1 MPDVHVATTA
11 MGGDMYS
18 WADAV
23 SAGCLS
29 TVFFISAYKKVSDR
43 KSIVLWVANKA
54 GIPLQRSLWLLAAMV
69 LVDISLG
76 GAALLWGPS
85 NRWVLCGLGVLLL
98 AMLFAGRL
106 LFARS
111 GCPCF
116 GVASMVDGRT
126 NTTMVATVLGL
137 SALVAGVGALGVTTS
152 CLTLL
157 SALLV
162 LCGFRMGASLSRAG
176 YAGLRAKDVSGIL
189 PAIDGVEAEGK
200 TTALVFVSIKC
211 PVCMVFLK
219 YLEKVSMLLGG
230 TFNLIV
236 LAEGMNLEEPC
247 RFGGGFICGGRDD
260 LRQALKVRL
269 SPALVIASKGHSVR
283 YSGIDACNLGV
294 GKMLVAAFN
303 GGAKA

>member
-1 MPDVHVATTA
+1 MF
-11 MGGDMYS
+11 S
-18 WADAV
+18 WAVAV
-23 SAGCLS
+23 SSGCLS
-29 TVFFISAYKKVSDR
+29 TVFFISAYKKISDR
-43 KSIVLWVANKA
+43 RSIVLWAA
-54 GIPLQRSLWLLAAMV
+54 GKTGISQERSLWLLAAMI
-69 LVDISLG
+69 LVDLSLG

-85 NRWVLCGLGVLLL
+85 NLWILCGLGALLL

-137 SALVAGVGALGVTTS
+137 SALVAGVGVLGATTS

-162 LCGFRMGASLSRAG
+162 MCGFRMGASLSRAG
-176 YAGLRAKDVSGIL
+176 YAGLRAKDVSRIL
-189 PAIDGVEAEGK
+189 PVIEGVTTESK
-200 TTALVFVSIKC
+200 TTALVFVSVKC

-219 YLEKVSMLLGG
+219 YLEKLSMLLGG
-230 TFNLIV
+230 AFNLIV
-236 LAEGMNLEEPC
+236 FAEGMSLDEPC
-247 RFGGGFICGGRDD
+247 RFGGGYICSGRDD

-269 SPALVIASKGHSVR
+269 SPTLVIASKGHSMR

-294 GKMLVAAFN
+294 GKMLVATFN
-303 GGAKA
+303 GGTKA

>member
-1 MPDVHVATTA
+1 
-11 MGGDMYS
+11 MYS
-18 WADAV
+18 WADAL

-29 TVFFISAYKKVSDR
+29 TVFFISAYKKASDR
-43 KSIVLWVANKA
+43 RSIALWAA
-54 GIPLQRSLWLLAAMV
+54 GKTGISQERSLWLLGAVAF
-69 LVDISLG
+69 VDISLG
-76 GAALLWGPS
+76 GAALWWAPS

-98 AMLFAGRL
+98 AMLFTGRL

-116 GVASMVDGRT
+116 GVASMMDGRT
-126 NTTMVATVLGL
+126 NATMATTVLGL
-137 SALVAGVGALGVTTS
+137 SALIAGAGALGMSTS
-152 CLTLL
+152 CLALL

-162 LCGFRMGASLSRAG
+162 LCGFSMGSSLARAG

-189 PAIDGVEAEGK
+189 PAIDGMEVENKA
-200 TTALVFVSIKC
+200 TALVFVSIKC

-230 TFNLIV
+230 TFNLVV

-260 LRQALKVRL
+260 LRQALKVRF
-269 SPALVIASKGHSVR
+269 SPALVIAAKGHSVR
-283 YSGIDACNLGV
+283 YTGIDACNLGV